1 LRVPF
6 VDLAAQQRSLA
17 SELEPWLRG
26 MCERTDWILGEEVEA
41 FETAFADYCEAGYA
55 VGTDSGL
62 SALELILRAAGV
74 GPGDEVITAANT
86 FIATA
91 LAITHA
97 GATPV
102 LVDIE
107 PETGNLD
114 PRELEGAITPRTAAV
129 VPVHLYGCPADM
141 DAITPVARRHGL
153 LVVEDACQAHG
164 ARYRGRRVG
173 SLGDAA
179 AFSFYPAKNLG
190 AFGDAGAVVTNRP
203 ELADAIRTLR
213 HYGQRSKYEHVVKG
227 FNRRLDTAQA
237 GVLRVKLRHLDE
249 WNARRR
255 DRAADYTELLDRDA
269 VSVPAPSGRDEPVW
283 HLYVI
288 RVPARDAVRADL
300 GHRGIQ
306 TGIHYPVPI
315 HLQPAYEDLGYRVG
329 SFPETERQAA
339 EVLSLPMYPEL
350 PPVSVAHVAS
360 ALREHV
366 AGAVG
371 R

>member
-1 LRVPF
+1 MPF

-17 SELEPWLRG
+17 EELEPWLRG

-41 FETAFADYCEAGYA
+41 FETDFAAYCEAGHA

-62 SALELILRAAGV
+62 SALELILRAAGI

-91 LAITHA
+91 LAISHT

-102 LVDIE
+102 LADVE
-107 PETGNLD
+107 PDSGNLD
-114 PRELEGAITPRTAAV
+114 PSELEAAITPRTAAV
-129 VPVHLYGCPADM
+129 VPVHLYGRPADM
-141 DAITPVARRHGL
+141 DAITRIARRHGL

-164 ARYRGRRVG
+164 ARRRGRRVG

-190 AFGDAGAVVTNRP
+190 AFGDGGAVVTNRP
-203 ELADAIRTLR
+203 EIADAVRTLR
-213 HYGQRSKYEHVVKG
+213 DYGQRRKYEHVVKG
-227 FNRRLDTAQA
+227 FNHRLDTVQA
-237 GVLRVKLRHLDE
+237 GVLRVKLRHLDS
-249 WNARRR
+249 WNTWRRE
-255 DRAADYTELLDRDA
+255 RAAAYMELLDRDA
-269 VSVPAPSGRDEPVW
+269 VSVPAPPGPDEPVW

-288 RVPARDAVRADL
+288 RVSARDEVRDEL
-300 GHRGIQ
+300 GRRGIQ

-315 HLQPAYEDLGYRVG
+315 HLQPAYRELGYGAG
-329 SFPETERQAA
+329 SFPEAERQAA

-350 PPVSVAHVAS
+350 PPQLVGHVAW
-360 ALREHV
+360 ALNEHV
-366 AGAVG
+366 ARAVA

>member
-1 LRVPF
+1 VPF
-6 VDLAAQQRSLA
+6 VDLGAQQRSLA
-17 SELEPWLRG
+17 RELEPFLHG
-26 MCERTDWILGEEVEA
+26 LCERTDWILGEEVEA
-41 FETAFADYCEAGYA
+41 FETAFSDYCEAGHA

-102 LVDIE
+102 LADVD
-107 PETGNLD
+107 PKTGNLD
-114 PRELEGAITPRTAAV
+114 PSQFERAITPRTAAV
-129 VPVHLYGCPADM
+129 VPVHLYGRPAEM
-141 DAITPVARRHGL
+141 DAISDVARRHGL

-190 AFGDAGAVVTNRP
+190 AFGDAGAVVTDRP
-203 ELADAIRTLR
+203 ELADAVRTLR
-213 HYGQRSKYEHVVKG
+213 DYGQRKKHEHVVKG
-227 FNRRLDTAQA
+227 FNRRLDTVQA

-255 DRAADYTELLDRDA
+255 DRAAAYTELLDRD
-269 VSVPAPSGRDEPVW
+269 VLSVPAAPEHDEPVW

-288 RVPARDAVRADL
+288 RVPDRDAVRAEL
-300 GHRGIQ
+300 ARRGIQ

-315 HLQPAYEDLGYRVG
+315 HLQPAYEDLGYGVG

-339 EVLSLPMYPEL
+339 EILSLPMYPEL
-350 PPVSVAHVAS
+350 PPELIGQVVGALGEQVS
-360 ALREHV
+360 RP
-366 AGAVG
+366 VG